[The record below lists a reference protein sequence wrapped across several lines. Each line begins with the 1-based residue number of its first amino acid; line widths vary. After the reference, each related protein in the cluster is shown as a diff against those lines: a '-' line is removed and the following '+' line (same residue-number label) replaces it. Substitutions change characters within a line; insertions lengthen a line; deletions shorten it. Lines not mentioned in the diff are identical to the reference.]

1 MDTVCCTEAQVQPKG
16 ILEIRKKVQCV
27 HIKSVFFKKIYFTAF
42 ISSTQFSLF
51 RFCTVVYHTLLGP
64 L

>member
-27 HIKSVFFKKIYFTAF
+27 HIKSVFF
-42 ISSTQFSLF
+42 
-51 RFCTVVYHTLLGP
+51 
-64 L
+64 